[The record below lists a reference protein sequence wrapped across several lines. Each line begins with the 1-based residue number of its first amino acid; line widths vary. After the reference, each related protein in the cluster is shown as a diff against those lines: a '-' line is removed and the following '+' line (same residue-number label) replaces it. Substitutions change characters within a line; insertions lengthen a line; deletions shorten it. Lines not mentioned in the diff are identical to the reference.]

1 MLKKAPQPFRRVP
14 RLPLLPSRL
23 VRWRLARLAFL
34 AAIGPGLISGFADN
48 DAGGITT
55 YSVVGAQ
62 FGYDLMW
69 VVLAS
74 MIALGITQEIGVRLG
89 LATGQGFG
97 GLIRQQ
103 YGVRRAVFAIGVML
117 LANLGDTVAEFA
129 GIGAALAIFG
139 VPIPLSSA
147 FAALAIIFLLSRANF
162 RRIQFVFL
170 AVGIG
175 TSLAYAIS
183 AILARPHWGRTLT
196 YTIVPHG
203 TVTTLYLVAV
213 MGTVGTTITP
223 WGQAFIQSSAAD
235 KHLGPKDLGASRL
248 DVGAGAFLTN
258 LVAGFIV
265 VACAATLWAH
275 GQTSINT
282 AADAAKALGPLAGR
296 FAELLFALG
305 LLTASLLGLGAVPLT
320 SAYAVTEAFGWE
332 SGLDRSWRQ
341 APAFY
346 GLLAFFVA
354 FASMFV
360 LIPGLPLIGVMY
372 LSQVFDGLLLPFIL
386 VFVMLMSRDRRLLGR
401 FRSGR
406 LLYTAGWLVTGLI
419 SLLSVALVT
428 SQIVGPK

>member
-1 MLKKAPQPFRRVP
+1 MLKRKPRARRRRTPGLRPYVRWLLRS
-14 RLPLLPSRL
+14 RLP
-23 VRWRLARLAFL
+23 RLAFL
-34 AAIGPGLISGFADN
+34 TALGPGLISGFADN

-74 MIALGITQEIGVRLG
+74 MLALAVTQEVGARLG

-103 YGVRRAVFAIGVML
+103 YGVPRAAFAIGVML

-139 VPIPLSSA
+139 VPIWLSSA
-147 FAALAIIFLLSRANF
+147 LAALAILFLLSRANF

-175 TSLAYAIS
+175 TSVAYAVS
-183 AILARPHWGRTLT
+183 AILAHPDWGAAVSHTV
-196 YTIVPHG
+196 IPHG
-203 TVTTLYLVAV
+203 SVTTLYLLAV

-223 WGQAFIQSSAAD
+223 WGQAFIQSYAAD
-235 KHLGPKDLGASRL
+235 KHLGPKDLAASRI
-248 DVGAGAFLTN
+248 DVTAGAFLTN

-265 VACAATLWAH
+265 VACAATLWSH
-275 GQTSINT
+275 GQAIST
-282 AADAAKALGPLAGR
+282 AADAARALGPLAGR

-305 LLTASLLGLGAVPLT
+305 LLTASLLGLGTVPLT

-332 SGLDRSWRQ
+332 KGLDRSWRQ

-346 GLLAFFVA
+346 GLLAFFIGFSA
-354 FASMFV
+354 LFV
-360 LIPGLPLIGVMY
+360 LIPGLPLIAVMY

-386 VFVMLMSRDRRLLGR
+386 VFVMVMSRDRRLLGR
-401 FRSGR
+401 LRSNL
-406 LLYTAGWLVTGLI
+406 LLYVAGWVVTGLI
-419 SLLSVALVT
+419 TALSVALVV
-428 SQIVGPK
+428 SQLIGAH